1 MLIVLIMRILTWLL
15 MIAEIL
21 LALPILYLCLL
32 SVAAVFSEHRRK
44 VAQTKRSN
52 SAATTPASCAD
63 FAILVPAHNEE
74 SVIEMVLESLSRLN
88 YRKDCYTVYV
98 VADNCSDRTAE
109 LVREHGRE
117 HNRVQVY
124 ERVDAV
130 KRGKGYALNWMLQR
144 LAEDKLQHD
153 AYIILDADS
162 VVKPD
167 FLLSMNRELA
177 RGGQALQ
184 ACNTV
189 LNVTDSPG
197 TALRWLALTLVNH
210 VRSLGRTR
218 LGGSSTL
225 NGNGMCLSHALLT
238 RYPWQAFGQAEDYQ
252 YYLTIVEHG
261 ERVVYVPDA
270 VVRSQMPATFAQMRT
285 QDIRWESSSGSQS
298 TWHAV
303 GTLLKAGLQQR
314 DYVRIEAVAEL
325 LTPPLSLLVSWCML
339 TFVLSLFIRP
349 WSGLLISTLLVGGL
363 LCYIGTAF
371 YLLRPPQAVYK
382 ALLHA
387 PGFVLWKLWVY
398 FVLKRSRKHAGEW
411 VRTSRA

>member
-1 MLIVLIMRILTWLL
+1 MLILRILTWLL

-21 LALPILYLCLL
+21 LALPILYLCVL
-32 SVAAVFSEHRRK
+32 SAAAIYSERRRK
-44 VAQTKRSN
+44 VAQTKRS
-52 SAATTPASCAD
+52 SSMTTTSASCAD

-74 SVIEMVLESLSRLN
+74 IVIGTVLESLSALN

-98 VADNCSDRTAE
+98 VADNCSDRTAA

-117 HNRVQVY
+117 HKGVLVY
-124 ERVDAV
+124 ERVDPV

-144 LAEDKLQHD
+144 LAEDELQHD

-162 VVKPD
+162 VVEPD
-167 FLLSMNRELA
+167 FLLSMDRELA

-189 LNVTDSPG
+189 LNVTELPG

-225 NGNGMCLSHALLT
+225 NGNGMCLSHALLA

-303 GTLLKAGLQQR
+303 GTLLKAGLKRR
-314 DYVRIEAVAEL
+314 DFVRIEAVAEL
-325 LTPPLSLLVSWCML
+325 LTPPLSLLVSFCLL
-339 TFVLSLFIRP
+339 TFVSSFFIWH

-371 YLLRPPQAVYK
+371 YLLHPPQAVYK

-398 FVLKRSRKHAGEW
+398 LVLKRSKKHTGEW

>member
-1 MLIVLIMRILTWLL
+1 MLILQILTWLF
-15 MIAEIL
+15 ISAEIL
-21 LALPILYLCLL
+21 LALPILYLCVL
-32 SVAAVFSEHRRK
+32 SVAAVFSERRRK
-44 VAQTKRSN
+44 AVQASSIRSM
-52 SAATTPASCAD
+52 AATPASHAD
-63 FAILVPAHNEE
+63 FAILVPAYNEE
-74 SVIEMVLESLSRLN
+74 IVIRTLLESLSALN
-88 YRKDCYTVYV
+88 YLPDRYTVYV
-98 VADNCSDRTAE
+98 VADNCNDRTAA
-109 LVREHGRE
+109 LAREYDCE
-117 HNRVQVY
+117 HNRVHVY
-124 ERVDAV
+124 ERVDLV
-130 KRGKGYALNWMLQR
+130 QRGKGYALNWLLQK

-162 VVKPD
+162 VVEPT
-167 FLLSMNRELA
+167 FLLSMNRELL

-189 LNVTDSPG
+189 LNVTESPG
-197 TALRWLALTLVNH
+197 TALRWIALTLVNH

-225 NGNGMCLSHALLT
+225 NGNGMCLSHALLS

-261 ERVVYVPDA
+261 ERVIYVPDA

-285 QDIRWESSSGSQS
+285 QDIRWESSSGNQS

-303 GTLLKAGLQQR
+303 ATLLKAGLKHR
-314 DYVRIEAVAEL
+314 DFVRIEAVAEL
-325 LTPPLSLLVSWCML
+325 LTLPLSLLVSWCLL
-339 TFVLSLFIRP
+339 TFVFSFFI
-349 WSGLLISTLLVGGL
+349 WHWLGLLISTLLVGGL
-363 LCYIGTAF
+363 LFYIGTAF

-387 PGFVLWKLWVY
+387 PGFVMWKLWVY
-398 FVLKRSRKHAGEW
+398 FVLKRSRKHANEW

>member
-1 MLIVLIMRILTWLL
+1 
-15 MIAEIL
+15 
-21 LALPILYLCLL
+21 
-32 SVAAVFSEHRRK
+32 
-44 VAQTKRSN
+44 
-52 SAATTPASCAD
+52 
-63 FAILVPAHNEE
+63 
-74 SVIEMVLESLSRLN
+74 
-88 YRKDCYTVYV
+88 
-98 VADNCSDRTAE
+98 
-109 LVREHGRE
+109 
-117 HNRVQVY
+117 
-124 ERVDAV
+124 
-130 KRGKGYALNWMLQR
+130 
-144 LAEDKLQHD
+144 
-153 AYIILDADS
+153 
-162 VVKPD
+162 
-167 FLLSMNRELA
+167 FLLSMNRELL

-189 LNVTDSPG
+189 LNVTESPG

-210 VRSLGRTR
+210 VRSLGRTC

-225 NGNGMCLSHALLT
+225 NGNGMCLSHALLA

-261 ERVVYVPDA
+261 ERVLYVPDA

-303 GTLLKAGLQQR
+303 GTLLKAGLKYR
-314 DYVRIEAVAEL
+314 DFVRIEAVAEL

-339 TFVLSLFIRP
+339 TFVFSFFI
-349 WSGLLISTLLVGGL
+349 WHWAGLLMSTLLVVGL

-371 YLLRPPQAVYK
+371 YLLRPPQTVYK

-387 PGFVLWKLWVY
+387 PGFIIWKLWVY

>member
-1 MLIVLIMRILTWLL
+1 MLIMRILSWLL

-21 LALPILYLCLL
+21 LALPILYLCML
-32 SVAAVFSEHRRK
+32 SAAAMYSERKRK
-44 VAQTKRSN
+44 VAQTRN
-52 SAATTPASCAD
+52 PIAPSASHTD

-74 SVIEMVLESLSRLN
+74 TVIGTILASLTGLN
-88 YRKDCYTVYV
+88 YPTDCFAVYV

-109 LVREHGRE
+109 LVREHSRE
-117 HNRVQVY
+117 HQRVHVY
-124 ERVDAV
+124 ERVDPV

-144 LAEDKLQHD
+144 LAEDNLHYD
-153 AYIILDADS
+153 ACIILDADS
-162 VVKPD
+162 IVEPD

-210 VRSLGRTR
+210 VRSLGRTS

-225 NGNGMCLSHALLT
+225 NGNGMCLSHALLA

-252 YYLTIVEHG
+252 YYLMIVEQG
-261 ERVVYVPDA
+261 ERVAYVPDA

-303 GTLLKAGLQQR
+303 ALLLKAGLKQR
-314 DYVRIEAVAEL
+314 DFVRIEAVAEL

-339 TFVLSLFIRP
+339 TFVFSLVLLTG
-349 WSGLLISTLLVGGL
+349 SGLLVSTLLVGGL
-363 LCYIGTAF
+363 LFYIGTAF
-371 YLLRPPQAVYK
+371 YLLRPTQAVYT

-398 FVLKRSRKHAGEW
+398 FVLKRSKKHVGEW